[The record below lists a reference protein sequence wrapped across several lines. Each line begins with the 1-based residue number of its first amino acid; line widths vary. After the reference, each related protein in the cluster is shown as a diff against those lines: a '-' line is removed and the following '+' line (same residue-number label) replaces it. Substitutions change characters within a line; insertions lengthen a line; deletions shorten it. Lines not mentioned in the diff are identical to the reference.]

1 MDTPEHREAPIRV
14 HFGPGFH
21 AAVGR
26 PIDRSAYDRYVGDW
40 SRLFVP
46 TVLAAAEVAAADRI
60 LDVATGPG
68 EAAALA
74 LSQVGPA
81 GLVVGADISLAMLDA
96 AKSRLAGAR
105 FRPVVADGQALPF
118 ADGTFDAVLCQL
130 GLMFFP
136 DPAQGLHEFRR
147 VLRPHRRAAVCV
159 IAAPERAPMLGV
171 LPDILSQYLPDQ
183 REVLHLMF
191 ALADAERLER
201 LFALAGFRE
210 INVTRET
217 REHRFA
223 SFDDYWAPIEDAP
236 GSLTQAYRALP
247 DASRQAVREEV
258 RTRLAPFEVDGRL
271 VMRIE
276 MLIGAGRA

>member
-21 AAVGR
+21 AAVGQ
-26 PIDRSAYDRYVGDW
+26 PVDRSAYDRYVGVW

-46 TVLAAAEVAAADRI
+46 SVVAAAEVAAADRI

-81 GLVVGADISLAMLDA
+81 GLVVGADIALAMLDA

-118 ADGTFDAVLCQL
+118 ADTTFDAVLCQL

-136 DPAQGLHEFRR
+136 DPTQGLHEFRR
-147 VLRPHRRAAVCV
+147 VLRPRRRAAVCV
-159 IAAPERAPMLGV
+159 VSARERAPMWGV
-171 LPDILSQYLPDQ
+171 LSEILSRYLPGQ
-183 REVLHLMF
+183 REVLGLLF
-191 ALADAERLER
+191 TLADAGHLER
-201 LFALAGFRE
+201 LLALAGFRE
-210 INVTRET
+210 ISVTRET
-217 REHRFA
+217 REHSFA
-223 SFDDYWAPIEDAP
+223 SFDDYWAPIEEAA
-236 GSLTQAYRALP
+236 GSLPQAYRALP

-258 RTRLAPFEVDGRL
+258 QARLAAFESGGRL
-271 VMRIE
+271 VISAE

>member
-1 MDTPEHREAPIRV
+1 MSGNAGEAPIRV

-81 GLVVGADISLAMLDA
+81 GLVVGADIALAMLDA

-130 GLMFFP
+130 GLMSSP
-136 DPAQGLHEFRR
+136 IPPRACTSSAGAPPAPSCRR
-147 VLRPHRRAAVCV
+147 VRHRCPRA
-159 IAAPERAPMLGV
+159 
-171 LPDILSQYLPDQ
+171 S
-183 REVLHLMF
+183 
-191 ALADAERLER
+191 ADV
-201 LFALAGFRE
+201 GC
-210 INVTRET
+210 
-217 REHRFA
+217 
-223 SFDDYWAPIEDAP
+223 PP
-236 GSLTQAYRALP
+236 GHTEPVSA
-247 DASRQAVREEV
+247 
-258 RTRLAPFEVDGRL
+258 
-271 VMRIE
+271 
-276 MLIGAGRA
+276 

>member
-21 AAVGR
+21 AAVGQ

-46 TVLAAAEVAAADRI
+46 SVVAAAEVATADRI

-74 LSQVGPA
+74 LSQVGPS
-81 GLVVGADISLAMLDA
+81 GLVVGADIAVTMLDA
-96 AKSRLAGAR
+96 AKSRFAGAR

-118 ADGTFDAVLCQL
+118 ADATFDAVLCQL

-136 DPAQGLHEFRR
+136 DSARSLAEFRR
-147 VLRPHRRAAVCV
+147 VLRPGRRAAVCV
-159 IAAPERAPMLGV
+159 ISARERAPMWGV
-171 LPDILSQYLPDQ
+171 LADILSRYLPDQ

-191 ALADAERLER
+191 SLADAGHLER

-210 INVTRET
+210 ISVTRET
-217 REHRFA
+217 RESSFA
-223 SFDDYWAPIEDAP
+223 SFADYWAPIEEAP
-236 GSLTQAYRALP
+236 GSLPQAYRALP
-247 DASRQAVREEV
+247 DARRQAVREEL
-258 RTRLAPFEVDGRL
+258 RTRLAPFETNGRL

>member
-1 MDTPEHREAPIRV
+1 
-14 HFGPGFH
+14 
-21 AAVGR
+21 VGR
-26 PIDRSAYDRYVGDW
+26 PVDRSAYDQYTGVW

-46 TVLAAAEVAAADRI
+46 SVVAAAEVAAADRI

-74 LSQVGPA
+74 LSQVGPS

-96 AKSRLAGAR
+96 ANTRFAGSR

-118 ADGTFDAVLCQL
+118 ADATFDAVLCQL

-136 DPAQGLHEFRR
+136 DPARGLAEFRR
-147 VLRPHRRAAVCV
+147 VLRPRRRAAVCV
-159 IAAPERAPMLGV
+159 ISARERAPMWGV
-171 LPDILSQYLPDQ
+171 LAEILSRYLPDQ

-191 ALADAERLER
+191 SLADAGRLER
-201 LFALAGFRE
+201 LFALAGFGE
-210 INVTRET
+210 ISVTRET
-217 REHRFA
+217 REGSFA
-223 SFDDYWAPIEDAP
+223 SFADYWAPIEEAP
-236 GSLTQAYRALP
+236 GSLPQAYRALP

-258 RTRLAPFEVDGRL
+258 QARLAPFEANGRL